1 MENLVFSLNATL
13 PIFALMV
20 LGYLFRRI
28 GLIDDK
34 AASWMNKFVFKIALP
49 VLVFR
54 DLASQD
60 FAGTWDGRFVLFCFG
75 VTTVSIALIS
85 LLSKLIVKDGAR
97 RGEFIQA
104 SYRSSAALLGIAFI
118 HNIYGDSAVG
128 MGPLMILGSVP
139 LYNIFA
145 VIVLTVT
152 AEKPGMSEMVA
163 AGKSETAT
171 MEKAGMPE
179 TVEADRETL
188 PAVQDEG
195 KVVSEGADRK
205 EGSGKV
211 QGAMLRSTL
220 LGIITNPIIIGIF
233 VGLVWSLIKLPQ
245 PRFFNTIVSNIAALA
260 TPLGLMSMGATFEFR
275 KALKEI
281 GPALVAAFI
290 KLFGLAAV
298 FLPVAVALGF
308 KGEQIVAIL
317 VMLGS
322 ATTVSCF
329 IMARS
334 MGHEGTLSSSV
345 IMLTTFGCSFS
356 LTFWLFLL
364 RSLGII

>member
-60 FAGTWDGRFVLFCFG
+60 FAGTWNGRFVLFCFG
-75 VTTVSIALIS
+75 ATTVSIALIS
-85 LLSKLIVKDGAR
+85 LLSKLIVKDGAK

-118 HNIYGDSAVG
+118 HNIYGDSAIG

-152 AEKPGMSEMVA
+152 AEKPGMSELVA
-163 AGKSETAT
+163 AGKSGTVT

-179 TVEADRETL
+179 TV
-188 PAVQDEG
+188 V
-195 KVVSEGADRK
+195 
-205 EGSGKV
+205 SGKV

-233 VGLVWSLIKLPQ
+233 TGLAWSLIKLPQ
-245 PRFFNTIVSNIAALA
+245 PKFFQTVVSNIAALA

-298 FLPVAVALGF
+298 FLPIAVALGF

-329 IMARS
+329 IMAKS

-364 RSLGII
+364 RSMGVI